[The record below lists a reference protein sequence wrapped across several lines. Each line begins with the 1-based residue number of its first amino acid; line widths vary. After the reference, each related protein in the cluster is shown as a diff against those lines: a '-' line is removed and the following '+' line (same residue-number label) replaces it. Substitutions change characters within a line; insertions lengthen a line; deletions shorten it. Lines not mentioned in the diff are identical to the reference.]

1 MVLSAPWYLNYI
13 SYGSDWTKYYTVNP
27 SAFGGDTRQAA
38 LVSGGELCL
47 WGEFVNSMNAV
58 PRLWPRASAPAE
70 VLWSAEENRDNARV
84 LKDAAER
91 LTEHECRM
99 MARGSVGIHHR
110 PKISP
115 ALSFL
120 TLLFLNSRLR
130 SPTCGRARILP
141 SSPLGILN
149 LAMV

>member
-99 MARGSVGIHHR
+99 MARGSCFGRHHR

-115 ALSFL
+115 SISFL
-120 TLLFLNSRLR
+120 KLTVLF
-130 SPTCGRARILP
+130 
-141 SSPLGILN
+141 
-149 LAMV
+149 